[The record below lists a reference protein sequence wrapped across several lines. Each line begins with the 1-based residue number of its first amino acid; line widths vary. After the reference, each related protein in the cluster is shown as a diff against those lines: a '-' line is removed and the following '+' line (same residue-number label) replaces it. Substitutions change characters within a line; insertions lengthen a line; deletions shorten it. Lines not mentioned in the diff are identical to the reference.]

1 MRKKISLKKL
11 NGSLSNGSNLYTS
24 SLSSSINFS
33 NSSNIS
39 NNPCS
44 SNDNFKHEIMMRDN
58 ELDNSFVADLV
69 KSSKKGIY
77 KYTMLRQKNSSIRY
91 KWCQINYYIP
101 FLIFYEQLIKTGR
114 DFTLAL
120 GDWSFSSINKRYLQF
135 PMQCCPLAHNHGFQQ
150 NL

>member
-1 MRKKISLKKL
+1 MRKKLSLKKL

-77 KYTMLRQKNSSIRY
+77 KYTMLRQKNSSI
-91 KWCQINYYIP
+91 KI
-101 FLIFYEQLIKTGR
+101 
-114 DFTLAL
+114 
-120 GDWSFSSINKRYLQF
+120 
-135 PMQCCPLAHNHGFQQ
+135 
-150 NL
+150 